1 MCVVKIYIYVYIDVV
16 KIYIYMYMHV
26 YTHIYVCMGKPIKY
40 TPIVF
45 LALLFS
51 SMKRKIK

>member
-1 MCVVKIYIYVYIDVV
+1 MRLY
-16 KIYIYMYMHV
+16 
-26 YTHIYVCMGKPIKY
+26 GNPIKY

-51 SMKRKIK
+51 SMKRKKKKKFKTQR

>member
-1 MCVVKIYIYVYIDVV
+1 
-16 KIYIYMYMHV
+16 MYMHV

-51 SMKRKIK
+51 SMKQKNKIKQFKTQR